1 MDIVAKH
8 LAAIDR
14 LSTQEFPAEPSTS
27 GRCAAGPGY
36 FTVELETGQELTAD
50 DVDALRQGIAERL
63 NDRLGEQLP
72 WGQLTVRVRM
82 ERGEQIPEPWAAL
95 ADRTDALD
103 VWQTQDTGRW
113 IALGVADREDQE
125 AIQLLVAVTAIDP
138 P

>member
-1 MDIVAKH
+1 MDIIARH

-14 LSTQEFPAEPSTS
+14 LCAEEFPAEPGTS
-27 GRCAAGPGY
+27 GRRTAGPGY
-36 FTVELETGQELTAD
+36 FTVELETDQELTAD

-63 NDRLGEQLP
+63 HDRLGEQLP
-72 WGQLTVRVRM
+72 RGQLTVRVRM
-82 ERGEQIPEPWAAL
+82 ERGEGIPEPWATL

-103 VWQTQDTGRW
+103 VWRIPDTGRW

-125 AIQLLVAVTAIDP
+125 QTPLLVTVTETDP